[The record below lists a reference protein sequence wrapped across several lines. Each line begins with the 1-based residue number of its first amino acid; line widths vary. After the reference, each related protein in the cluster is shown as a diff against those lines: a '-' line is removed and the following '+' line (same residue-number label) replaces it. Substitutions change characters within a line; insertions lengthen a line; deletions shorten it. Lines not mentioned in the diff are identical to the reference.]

1 MSESIKPTF
10 ASEVM
15 LAGWKETHTGGA
27 VVSFFLPNPADLDVF
42 RGLTVHK
49 GGKGG
54 NAGVAGHRFMAVLVE
69 IGDDEKPLNG
79 AGGLVGSGSRI
90 FEEAR
95 DEAINKHIIKPS
107 VDEKPFGKEASQL
120 YRNGFFYVPAV
131 LEAIGTDA
139 EFLDWI
145 RTQPC
150 AITGMRDYHKDE
162 ATGIVTERCDP
173 AHVRRIANGAGV
185 AEKPPYSAIPLLHAL
200 HDEQTKHGEAAL
212 YKSSMLGVAAFN
224 ESDAKAF
231 VKEWMDKK
239 RNEYVV
245 KWASATLAKHFRMPS
260 MGFVTP
266 TNLFVWA
273 KAHNVEHYL
282 PEAYRHD
289 IRNQYQRS

>member
-54 NAGVAGHRFMAVLVE
+54 KAGVAGHRFMAVLVE
-69 IGDDEKPLNG
+69 IGDDEKPLG
-79 AGGLVGSGSRI
+79 AGGIVVSGSRI

-145 RTQPC
+145 RAQPC
-150 AITGMRDYHKDE
+150 AITGKRDYHKDE

-185 AEKPPYSAIPLLHAL
+185 AEKPPYSAIPLVHAF
-200 HDEQTKHGEAAL
+200 HDMQTRDGEKVFAPQCDGYDVNVTTRGEAAA
-212 YKSSMLGVAAFN
+212 MG
-224 ESDAKAF
+224 
-231 VKEWMDKK
+231 KEWMEKK

-245 KWASATLAKHFRMPS
+245 KWASTTLAEYFKQPS

-266 TNLFVWA
+266 TELRWWA
-273 KAHNVEHYL
+273 KEHNISQYL
-282 PEAYRHD
+282 PEAYR
-289 IRNQYQRS
+289 

>member
-1 MSESIKPTF
+1 MENKEPSF
-10 ASEVM
+10 AGEVM
-15 LAGWKETHTGGA
+15 LLDWSETAKGGA
-27 VVSFFLPNPADLDVF
+27 KIVLQLDGPDALEPF
-42 RGLTVHK
+42 RTMTLAKRGI
-49 GGKGG
+49 
-54 NAGVAGHRFMAVLVE
+54 AGQRLMAVLVE
-69 IGDDEKPLNG
+69 IGEDEKPLDG
-79 AGGLVGSGSRI
+79 AGGLAGPGSRI

-145 RTQPC
+145 RAQPC
-150 AITGMRDYHKDE
+150 AITGKRDYHKDE

-185 AEKPPYSAIPLLHAL
+185 AEKPPYSAIPLVHAF
-200 HDEQTKHGEAAL
+200 HDMQTRDGEKVFAPQCDGYDVNVTTRGEAAA
-212 YKSSMLGVAAFN
+212 MG
-224 ESDAKAF
+224 
-231 VKEWMDKK
+231 KEWMEKK

-245 KWASATLAKHFRMPS
+245 KWASTTLAEYFKQPS

-266 TNLFVWA
+266 TELRWWA
-273 KAHNVEHYL
+273 KEHNISQYL
-282 PEAYRHD
+282 PEAYR
-289 IRNQYQRS
+289 